1 MPEYQLYDAKV
12 SLLTPLHIGTGESL
26 QHGFDY
32 TIHQGQTWRLNQDR
46 LLDAQDVDDPALA
59 ATLATQPPGEL
70 VDEEKDY
77 DPASDLFRYVIRGT
91 PRSKARNAQVGEQ
104 LKDAFDR
111 PYLPGSSLKGALRT
125 ALAWVVWGQRGLR
138 PDRRKLKSYYKFAA
152 QTYERELFGRDPNH
166 DLFRALQV
174 SDSAPVGADRLM
186 IANTQ
191 VLHRSG
197 KPASPVEVEALQPDT
212 AFALT
217 IKIDAALFSG
227 WAGAQG
233 LRGGDLLTSLPHHVQ
248 AHAAQ
253 RIATETDW
261 YDGVPG
267 AKGILGFYKKLPREG
282 LPPTMC
288 LLQVGGGTGWDD
300 KTFGSRLREDQRFM
314 DSILASRREGGYDLA
329 RGKHRP
335 GDPFPKSRRVVMG
348 VQRRKDGRRVERPR
362 SPLGWVLLELESR

>member
-12 SLLTPLHIGTGESL
+12 SLLTPLHIGTGETL
-26 QHGFDY
+26 LHGYDY
-32 TIHQGQTWRLNQDR
+32 TIHGKRTWRLNQDR

-59 ATLATQPPGEL
+59 ATLAAQPPGDL
-70 VDEEKDY
+70 VADGEY
-77 DPASDLFRYVIRGT
+77 DAESDLFRYVIRGT
-91 PRSKARNAQVGEQ
+91 PRSRAKNAQVSEQ

-125 ALAWVVWGQRGLR
+125 ALAWVAWGQRGLR

-186 IANTQ
+186 VANAQ

-212 AFALT
+212 VFALT
-217 IKIDAALFSG
+217 IKIDTALFSD
-227 WAGAQG
+227 WAGSRG
-233 LRGGDLLTSLPHHVQ
+233 LRGGELLTSLPDHVQ

-261 YDGVPG
+261 FDGVPG
-267 AKGILGFYKKLPREG
+267 ARRILDFYQKLPREG

-314 DSILASRREGGYDLA
+314 EGILRDYRLA
-329 RGKHRP
+329 RGKRRP

-348 VQRRKDGRRVERPR
+348 VQRRRDGRRVERPR
-362 SPLGWVLLELESR
+362 SPLGWVLLELTPR